1 MLWSVT
7 MIAKIKSI
15 AMQDSKRFWSA
26 VFMIICLV
34 IVFWI
39 NNLTLTW
46 SLMGVL
52 YLIAFFES
60 TKLYQISFHILSLL
74 LSVLLWI
81 GIYYSHEALVVAL
94 FALCVASVSIV
105 VSNSNPKYALPF
117 IYPTLPFV
125 ALFVLYA
132 ANGVGY
138 LIWLIVVVAIA
149 DIFAYYGGRQFGKT
163 KLCDVSPKKTIE
175 GALCG
180 LIGSIIVGS
189 ISGIGIFG
197 GFYLA
202 LIASVIVVV
211 ISIIGDLFESA
222 LKRKA
227 NVKDS
232 GSILPGHGGIL
243 DRMDAILFGSI
254 AMLMCLSFLKMYQP

>member
-1 MLWSVT
+1 MVKKL
-7 MIAKIKSI
+7 KSI
-15 AMQDSKRFWSA
+15 AMQDSNRFWSS
-26 VFMIICLV
+26 VVMIVCLA
-34 IVFWI
+34 IIFWI

-46 SLMGVL
+46 LIMGVL
-52 YLIAFFES
+52 YLVAFFES
-60 TKLYQISFHILSLL
+60 TKLYKINFHALGLL
-74 LSVLLWI
+74 LAVLLWV

-105 VSNSNPKYALPF
+105 ASNSNPKYALPF

-125 ALFVLYA
+125 AIFVLYA
-132 ANGVGY
+132 AHGVGY

-149 DIFAYYGGRQFGKT
+149 DIFAYYGGKQFGKT
-163 KLCDVSPKKTIE
+163 KLCEASPKKTLE

-180 LIGSIIVGS
+180 FIASIVVGS

-202 LIASVIVVV
+202 LIASAIVVV
-211 ISIIGDLFESA
+211 IAIIGDLFESA

-227 NVKDS
+227 EVKDS

>member
-1 MLWSVT
+1 MVKKFKAV
-7 MIAKIKSI
+7 I
-15 AMQDSKRFWSA
+15 MQDSKRFWSGVA
-26 VFMIICLV
+26 MIICLA
-34 IVFWI
+34 IVFFI
-39 NNLTLTW
+39 NDITLTW
-46 SLMGVL
+46 GLLGVL

-60 TKLYQISFHILSLL
+60 TRLYQISFHVLGLL
-74 LSVLLWI
+74 LAILIWV
-81 GIYYSHEALVVAL
+81 GIYYSHEALIVAL
-94 FALCVASVSIV
+94 FGLCLASLSIVASE
-105 VSNSNPKYALPF
+105 SNPKYALPF

-132 ANGVGY
+132 AYGVSY
-138 LIWLIVVVAIA
+138 LIWLIAVVALA

-163 KLCDVSPKKTIE
+163 KLCAASPKKTIE

-180 LIGSIIVGS
+180 LVGS
-189 ISGIGIFG
+189 IMIGSVAGIGIFG
-197 GFYLA
+197 GFYLS
-202 LIASVIVVV
+202 LLASAIVVV

-227 NVKDS
+227 DLKDS

-254 AMLMCLSFLKMYQP
+254 AMLMCLSFLKMYQV

>member
-1 MLWSVT
+1 MVKKLK
-7 MIAKIKSI
+7 AI
-15 AMQDSKRFWSA
+15 AMQDSNRFWSS
-26 VFMIICLV
+26 VVMIVCLA
-34 IVFWI
+34 IIFWI

-46 SLMGVL
+46 LIMGVL
-52 YLIAFFES
+52 YLVAFFES
-60 TKLYQISFHILSLL
+60 TKLYKITFHALGLL
-74 LSVLLWI
+74 LAVLLWV

-105 VSNSNPKYALPF
+105 ASNSNPKYALPF

-125 ALFVLYA
+125 AIFVLYA
-132 ANGVGY
+132 AHGVGY

-149 DIFAYYGGRQFGKT
+149 DIFAYYGGKQFGKT
-163 KLCDVSPKKTIE
+163 KLCEASPKKTLE

-180 LIGSIIVGS
+180 FIASIVVGS

-202 LIASVIVVV
+202 LIASAIVVV
-211 ISIIGDLFESA
+211 IAIIGDLFESA

-227 NVKDS
+227 EVKDS

>member
-1 MLWSVT
+1 MLN
-7 MIAKIKSI
+7 KIK
-15 AMQDSKRFWSA
+15 AVVMQDSKRFWSGI
-26 VFMIICLV
+26 VMIVCLA

-39 NNLTLTW
+39 NDLTITW
-46 SLMGVL
+46 SLMGLL
-52 YLIAFFES
+52 YLIALFES
-60 TKLYQISFHILSLL
+60 TRIYKIHFHLFGLL
-74 LSVLLWI
+74 LAVLLWV

-94 FALCVASVSIV
+94 FALCIASISIV

-132 ANGVGY
+132 AHGVGY
-138 LIWLIVVVAIA
+138 LIWLIAVVAIA

-163 KLCDVSPKKTIE
+163 ALCKASPKKTIE

-180 LIGSIIVGS
+180 IIVSVMVGS
-189 ISGIGIFG
+189 VFGIGIFG

-202 LIASVIVVV
+202 LLVSTIVVIV
-211 ISIIGDLFESA
+211 SIIGDLFESA
-222 LKRKA
+222 LKRRA
-227 NVKDS
+227 EIKDS